1 MSRGQGRCYRPVVR
15 GKPTS
20 LYWLDYSVRGER
32 HRESSG
38 TTVKKEALD
47 LLRERIGGRKAG
59 TLVGDPDAVTF
70 TQLRELVERQYT
82 LDGNRS
88 LTRVQLALQHVE
100 DFVGATVRALD
111 LTPERLDAYAEHRL
125 AEGAARS
132 TVNQELAAV
141 RRGFRLAVR
150 KRLLATRP
158 EIVLPKC
165 RNVREGFF
173 TEGDFAALLVE
184 LPDALRP
191 VIRFARATGWRT
203 RSEILPL
210 TWDAVDWDDQAE
222 EGAPVPVAGPKAC
235 IRLKAADTKG
245 GDARVFPFAQAG
257 EVRQL
262 LEERWAARDG
272 VFVFHRHGKRIAS
285 FRRAWEGACERAG
298 LVGRLVHDLRRT
310 AARDFRQHGVSE
322 GEIMKLCGWKTRSM
336 FDRYNIIDE
345 ADLGRAVERRF
356 APANGKQAANTEG
369 AAAPAPS
376 LSSSPV

>member
-15 GKPTS
+15 GKPTTV
-20 LYWLDYSVRGER
+20 YWLDYSVRGER

-38 TTVKKEALD
+38 TRLKKQAVD

-158 EIVLPKC
+158 EI
-165 RNVREGFF
+165 
-173 TEGDFAALLVE
+173 A
-184 LPDALRP
+184 
-191 VIRFARATGWRT
+191 
-203 RSEILPL
+203 EILPL

>member
-1 MSRGQGRCYRPVVR
+1 V
-15 GKPTS
+15 
-20 LYWLDYSVRGER
+20 YWLDYSIRGER

-38 TTVKKEALD
+38 TTVMKEALD

-59 TLVGDPDAVTF
+59 TLTGRPDRVTF
-70 TQLRELVERQYT
+70 ADLRQLVERQYT

-88 LTRVQLALQHVE
+88 LARVKLALQHVE
-100 DFVGATVRALD
+100 DFVGGTVRALD
-111 LTPERLDAYAEHRL
+111 LDPQRLDAYAEHRL
-125 AEGAARS
+125 SQGAARS

-173 TEGDFAALLVE
+173 SEGDFAALLVE

-203 RSEILPL
+203 RSEILTL
-210 TWDAVDWDDQAE
+210 TWGQVEWDDQAD
-222 EGAPVPVAGPKAC
+222 EGTPVPVAGPKAC
-235 IRLKAADTKG
+235 IRLAAADTKG

-257 EVRQL
+257 EVREV

-285 FRRAWEGACERAG
+285 FRRAWEGACDRAG
-298 LVGRLVHDLRRT
+298 LEGRLVHDLRRT

-369 AAAPAPS
+369 AAPPATT